1 VRPVPEVGRCR
12 GAEPA
17 EPQVRHVQR
26 LGGTAAAP
34 ARDQR
39 VLARRRD
46 PVATTPSGR
55 HLVLPSST
63 GQQQL
68 LPKLAPTATGR
79 AEDVQKDHLLRHVAG
94 RGQGACQLPTARP
107 VYGRSVRARTRPVFR
122 RFPAIAAGLRQVR
135 TKRCPRYRGLSSL

>member
-1 VRPVPEVGRCR
+1 VRPVPEVGRSR

-39 VLARRRD
+39 VLARRRA
-46 PVATTPSGR
+46 PVATASSGR

-94 RGQGACQLPTARP
+94 RDQGAGRLPAARP
-107 VYGRSVRARTRPVFR
+107 VLGRSVRARTRPVFH
-122 RFPAIAAGLRQVR
+122 RFPATTAGLRQVR
-135 TKRCPRYRGLSSL
+135 TKR